1 MYSMNYTRKNTTTP
15 SHTIM
20 TVFVQCSEAQR
31 LETVASLCSSCVAAC
46 LRNESWSE
54 GVGQRAKRCVF
65 HAVLLT
71 VSITRGLLMLR
82 SCNGVQRA
90 SQRDFFAAAVPG
102 AARERAGRYG
112 LVVVVR
118 RTQQLDRRP
127 NDPRERR
134 SS

>member
-1 MYSMNYTRKNTTTP
+1 M
-15 SHTIM
+15 
-20 TVFVQCSEAQR
+20 
-31 LETVASLCSSCVAAC
+31 
-46 LRNESWSE
+46 
-54 GVGQRAKRCVF
+54 
-65 HAVLLT
+65 LLT